1 MKHPLS
7 LALAVALP
15 LGAQAGKED
24 VEALK
29 KQIQALTA
37 GQIALQ
43 KQLEELSAALKA
55 HLQPQ
60 GAAAAAAP
68 SGPPAG
74 TLVGA

>member
-1 MKHPLS
+1 MKTRSIAALAVLA

-37 GQIALQ
+37 EDVQAVANKYLD
-43 KQLEELSAALKA
+43 
-55 HLQPQ
+55 
-60 GAAAAAAP
+60 
-68 SGPPAG
+68 PARM
-74 TLVGA
+74 TLVVLKPGGGEASAE